1 MCECTALPPPHLR
14 SSMRALAG
22 TPLGHSDRDT
32 LKSLSYFR
40 NNIATVERREARV
53 PRHGTRRASLSA
65 EVAPRKRDNN
75 ISAPVGAPLAPR
87 WVGCEETKTNPAADT
102 RRGNEEQLRCLT
114 SLVETTANGSFASRR
129 SLVSRA
135 SAARHRSRACPRS
148 AVRRRKSG
156 KPDLR
161 GPRGDTTD
169 RSQQPYCASRVV
181 ALGPG
186 SRSVRLRL
194 SALGRDTRAP
204 HSSLPNPRCIWSN
217 EATLQKRNAE
227 PGGD

>member
-40 NNIATVERREARV
+40 NNIATVERREASV

-75 ISAPVGAPLAPR
+75 ISAPVGAPPAPR
-87 WVGCEETKTNPAADT
+87 WVGCEETKTNPGADT

-148 AVRRRKSG
+148 AVRRGKSA

-161 GPRGDTTD
+161 GPRGDTND
-169 RSQQPYCASRVV
+169 PQAGKLYRAARVV
-181 ALGPG
+181 ALDPG

-194 SALGRDTRAP
+194 SALGRDTRPA
-204 HSSLPNPRCIWSN
+204 HAATSGPRASRRR
-217 EATLQKRNAE
+217 AL
-227 PGGD
+227 

>member
-40 NNIATVERREARV
+40 NNIATVERREASV

-75 ISAPVGAPLAPR
+75 ISAPVGAPPAPR
-87 WVGCEETKTNPAADT
+87 WVGCEETKTNPGADT

-161 GPRGDTTD
+161 GPRGDRTD
-169 RSQQPYCASRVV
+169 RSRQPYCASRC
-181 ALGPG
+181 
-186 SRSVRLRL
+186 RI
-194 SALGRDTRAP
+194 
-204 HSSLPNPRCIWSN
+204 SSCR
-217 EATLQKRNAE
+217 
-227 PGGD
+227 